1 MSKRATR
8 EALGATLVELARE
21 GADIFAVDADLA
33 RATTLQVFGNAY
45 PDRLLNVGIAEQDM
59 MGVAAGIALTGAT
72 VFTGSFAAFGTGR
85 CYDQIRNTVCESRLN
100 VKVCPTHAGITV
112 GEDGATHQ
120 MLEDIGLMRGLPGMR
135 VLVPADYHAAC
146 AAIRLA
152 ADIEGPVYIRFSR
165 FATAEVYDGPV
176 QGRLPW
182 ASVLREGADVSLLA
196 CGVEVE
202 QALLAAELLAA
213 EGVSAEVIDIE
224 SVTPLDEELICRSA
238 SKTGHVVTAEDHCVA
253 TGMGA
258 AVAGLL
264 AERCPTPMRF
274 VGMWSFGTSASAD
287 VLLKHFGLDAEGI
300 KAAAFELLR

>member
-8 EALGATLVELARE
+8 EALGATLAELARE

-152 ADIEGPVYIRFSR
+152 ADVEGPVYIRFSR
-165 FATAEVYDGPV
+165 FATSEIYDEAVEGH
-176 QGRLPW
+176 LPW
-182 ASVLREGADVSLLA
+182 ATVLREGTDVSLIA

-202 QALLAAELLAA
+202 QALFAADLLAR
-213 EGVSAEVIDIE
+213 EGVSAEVIDVE
-224 SVTPLDEELICRSA
+224 SVKPLAEDLICASA
-238 SKTGHVVTAEDHCVA
+238 EKTGHVITAEDHCVA
-253 TGMGA
+253 TGLGA
-258 AVAGLL
+258 AVSELL

-274 VGMWSFGTSASAD
+274 VGMRSFGTSASAEA
-287 VLLKHFGLDAEGI
+287 LLEHFGLDAMGI
-300 KAAAFELLR
+300 KATALDLLR

>member
-8 EALGATLVELARE
+8 EALGATLVELAQE

-59 MGVAAGIALTGAT
+59 MGAAAGIALTGGT

-85 CYDQIRNTVCESRLN
+85 CYDQIRNTVCESHLN

-120 MLEDIGLMRGLPGMR
+120 MLEDIGLMRGLPGVR
-135 VLVPADYHAAC
+135 VLVPADYHTAC

-152 ADIEGPVYIRFSR
+152 ADVEGPVYIRFSR
-165 FATAEVYDGPV
+165 FATAEIYDETIKGSF
-176 QGRLPW
+176 PW
-182 ASVLREGADVSLLA
+182 ATVLREGADVSLLA

-202 QALLAAELLAA
+202 QALQAADLLAA

-224 SVTPLDEELICRSA
+224 SVKPLDEDLICA
-238 SKTGHVVTAEDHCVA
+238 SVAKTGHVVTAEDHCVA

-274 VGMWSFGTSASAD
+274 VGMRSFGTSASAEA
-287 VLLKHFGLDAEGI
+287 LLRHFGLDAEGI
-300 KAAAFELLR
+300 KAAVLDLLR

>member
-224 SVTPLDEELICRSA
+224 SVTPFCRSA